1 MIRVV
6 VADDTLLTREGVAR
20 VIDQAG
26 DLEVVAACEDAD
38 AARNAIGE
46 HGADVLV
53 TDIRMPPTNTDEG
66 IRLAG
71 ELRQT
76 HPQVGVVVLSQHA
89 ELLYALELFDQGTEG
104 RAYLLK
110 ERVRDQ
116 EEMHRAVRDVAVG
129 GTAVDPRIVD
139 ELLRAR
145 QQHGPT
151 GGSPSSPP
159 RARHPAAPGR
169 GPLEPGD
176 RRRARPVDAHRGAR
190 DQRDLP
196 EARTAP
202 VGRRQP
208 PGEGGAALPGRP
220 VILTGRRGRGA
231 DGRTIA
237 CMNALLAGAVAT
249 LMVLAGLD
257 RRMLALRASV
267 RRCER
272 CGRRHRHDC
281 PS

>member
-26 DLEVVAACEDAD
+26 DLEVVAACEDVD
-38 AARNAIGE
+38 AARNAVGE

-89 ELLYALELFDQGTEG
+89 ELLYALELFDRGTEG

-116 EEMHRAVRDVAVG
+116 EEMHRAVRDVAMG

-139 ELLRAR
+139 ELFRAR
-145 QQHGPT
+145 QHRADERLAELTPREHDIMRILAEGRSNQAIAAELGLSTRSVEHGINAIFAKL
-151 GGSPSSPP
+151 GLRQS
-159 RARHPAAPGR
+159 
-169 GPLEPGD
+169 D
-176 RRRARPVDAHRGAR
+176 DVNRRVK
-190 DQRDLP
+190 
-196 EARTAP
+196 
-202 VGRRQP
+202 
-208 PGEGGAALPGRP
+208 AAL
-220 VILTGRRGRGA
+220 LY
-231 DGRTIA
+231 
-237 CMNALLAGAVAT
+237 LAGQ
-249 LMVLAGLD
+249 
-257 RRMLALRASV
+257 S
-267 RRCER
+267 
-272 CGRRHRHDC
+272 
-281 PS
+281 S